1 MKKEED
7 SNSLN
12 DFNNN
17 MEIDDFLEDN
27 NYFVNEKDE
36 NFNLLTNNDN
46 NDTNNSNIPKIIE
59 NPKHQKKRKREKSA
73 SKEGSPLINKSLSKK
88 KLKIFH
94 EKSKYNF
101 KQILSILFFAP
112 FLNFSDNFIHFNNF
126 FKNNKQKILTIN

>member
-12 DFNNN
+12 DFNNNN

-36 NFNLLTNNDN
+36 NLNLLTNNDN

-73 SKEGSPLINKSLSKK
+73 SKEGSPSKK
-88 KLKIFH
+88 KPKIFY

-101 KQILSILFFAP
+101 KHFYQYC
-112 FLNFSDNFIHFNNF
+112 FLLRF
-126 FKNNKQKILTIN
+126 

>member
-12 DFNNN
+12 DFNNNN

-36 NFNLLTNNDN
+36 NLNLLTNDN

-73 SKEGSPLINKSLSKK
+73 SKEGSPSKK
-88 KLKIFH
+88 KPKIFH

-101 KQILSILFFAP
+101 KHFYQYC
-112 FLNFSDNFIHFNNF
+112 FLLRF
-126 FKNNKQKILTIN
+126 